1 MAPLSQVAR
10 VESPFFAAH
19 SSPTRKKTDPYLL
32 LSSWATGAL
41 TFSLY
46 LSLYSHRHQRW
57 FSLMRISPQFH
68 YSSDAFIDQIYF
80 NRFASTQYN
89 LQKNRKMRSTGSKNE
104 KNWRWKGSLNEERL
118 DPLEAVALFKS
129 PALQETTPPLSPPPL
144 FHHIYCIYVHYTI
157 YIHSRKEKRYL
168 FSTNRW
174 ADGKKAFP
182 RSEIEY
188 ISVHVHIDKKRE
200 RKSKKKHRKRW
211 NTISLSSA
219 FFFPRVYLGRR
230 TIWCNL
236 IYACDQLESSCIWIL
251 KGIII

>member
-1 MAPLSQVAR
+1 MRRLPQPALSALQYSPHFNTETIDFRLELLPVNQASVCVCALFYCIFFFANRNPMATLSQVAR

-89 LQKNRKMRSTGSKNE
+89 LQKNRKMRSTGSKN
-104 KNWRWKGSLNEERL
+104 
-118 DPLEAVALFKS
+118 
-129 PALQETTPPLSPPPL
+129 
-144 FHHIYCIYVHYTI
+144 
-157 YIHSRKEKRYL
+157 
-168 FSTNRW
+168 
-174 ADGKKAFP
+174 
-182 RSEIEY
+182 
-188 ISVHVHIDKKRE
+188 
-200 RKSKKKHRKRW
+200 
-211 NTISLSSA
+211 
-219 FFFPRVYLGRR
+219 
-230 TIWCNL
+230 
-236 IYACDQLESSCIWIL
+236 
-251 KGIII
+251 